1 MALSGWS
8 CKSLITVAANKL
20 TSTVANQVVFFTA
33 AHFNPGMLTLGGAYA
48 CKTDGSDLRFSTD
61 SDGSYLIP
69 FNVIR
74 ISLNADPSLSEIVV
88 AVKFSTVTANES
100 FSFYC
105 HWANPSADMPA
116 MSSLIGSGE
125 CWSQFYGMLP
135 LQEDPELYTT
145 TSTMWKC
152 FKDVTGKYSAGSK
165 VSLPVQVDGPIP
177 GMKAMSV
184 GSIGGFQ
191 IPETAATNRGG
202 FQIAMICKISAFTG
216 FYFSQS
222 QSATDGFAFDAGIA
236 KVQYSGNWS
245 YNFSSLTNQWGIL
258 RAAFESVGGIV
269 NVTYGNLT
277 SPLAWAG
284 PFTTLQYI
292 GSGTAALPMQVCC
305 FMMNQFAKAPD
316 NFFVNLL
323 NCINNNVGLASSGDI
338 IASTSSS
345 TLTISGLKA
354 GSEVRVY
361 RSSDLEEL
369 TGIESSETS
378 FSWGFSV
385 TGSVTVEIAILHLE
399 YQYMRLYDIVLS
411 SSDVTIPVQ
420 QVKDRNYDNP
430 IL

>member
-8 CKSLITVAANKL
+8 CKSLITVAANKI
-20 TSTVANQVVFFTA
+20 TTTVNDQVLLFTA
-33 AHFNPGMLTLGGAYA
+33 LHFNSAMLTLGGVYA
-48 CKTDGSDLRFSTD
+48 CKSDGSDLRFSTD
-61 SDGSYLIP
+61 LDGSNLIP

-88 AVKFSTVTANES
+88 GIKFSTITENES
-100 FSFYC
+100 FTFYC
-105 HWANPSADMPA
+105 HWSNSSADMPA
-116 MSSLIGSGE
+116 MSSAIGSGS
-125 CWSQFYGMLP
+125 CWSSFYGMLP
-135 LQEDPELYTT
+135 LQEDPALYTT

-152 FKDVTGKYSAGSK
+152 FKDVTGRYAAGSK
-165 VSLPVQVDGPIP
+165 ISLPVQVAGPIP
-177 GMKAMSV
+177 GLKAISV
-184 GSIGGFQ
+184 GSIGGLQ

-202 FQIAMICKISAFTG
+202 FQIAMICNISAFTG

-222 QSATDGFAFDAGIA
+222 TSATEGFAFDAGIA

-258 RAAFESVGGIV
+258 RATFISGTV
-269 NVTYGNLT
+269 NVTYSNIT
-277 SPLAWAG
+277 SPMTWAG

-292 GSGTAALPMQVCC
+292 GSGTAALPMYVCC
-305 FMMNQFAKAPD
+305 FMLNQFAQAPD

-323 NCINNNVGLASSGDI
+323 NSITNNNGLASSGDI

-345 TLTISGLKA
+345 TLTITGLKT

-369 TGIESSETS
+369 TGIENSENT

-385 TGSVTVEIAILHLE
+385 TGTVTVEIAILHLE
-399 YQYMRLYDIVLS
+399 YQYMRLYDIILS
-411 SSDVTIPVQ
+411 SSDVTIPIQ
-420 QVKDRNYDNP
+420 HIKDRNYNNP
-430 IL
+430 T

>member
-8 CKSLITVAANKL
+8 CKSLITVAANKI
-20 TSTVANQVVFFTA
+20 TTTVSDQVILFTA
-33 AHFNPGMLTLGGAYA
+33 AHFNSGMLTLGGAYS
-48 CKTDGSDLRFSTD
+48 CKSDGSDLRFSTD
-61 SDGSYLIP
+61 SDGTYLIP

-74 ISLNADPSLSEIVV
+74 ISLNENPSLSEIVV
-88 AVKFSTVTANES
+88 AVKFGKVTANES

-105 HWANPSADMPA
+105 HWANPNADMPA
-116 MSSLIGSGE
+116 MSSTVSSGS
-125 CWSQFYGMLP
+125 CRSSFYGVLP
-135 LQEDPELYTT
+135 LQEDPKLYTT
-145 TSTMWKC
+145 TASMWKC
-152 FKDVTGKYSAGSK
+152 FKDVTGRYSAGTK

-184 GSIGGFQ
+184 GSIGGLQ

-202 FQIAMICKISAFTG
+202 FQIAMICKISSFTG

-222 QSATDGFAFDAGIA
+222 TNATEGFAFDAGIA

-245 YNFSSLTNQWGIL
+245 YNFSSLTDKWGIL
-258 RAAFESVGGIV
+258 RATFVSGTV
-269 NVTYGNLT
+269 NVTFGNIT
-277 SPLAWAG
+277 SPITWAG

-292 GSGTAALPMQVCC
+292 GSGTAALPMYVCC
-305 FMMNQFAKAPD
+305 FMLNQFSTASD

-323 NCINNNVGLASSGDI
+323 NCINNNNGLASSGDI

-345 TLTISGLKA
+345 TLTITGLKA

-369 TGIESSETS
+369 TGIESSETT
-378 FSWGFSV
+378 FTWGFSV
-385 TGSVTVEIAILHLE
+385 TGSVTVEIAILHLK
-399 YQYMRLYDIVLS
+399 YQYMRLYDVVLS
-411 SSDVTIPVQ
+411 SSDVSIPVQ

-430 IL
+430 V